1 MFLLVNN
8 LHEKRNAS
16 QKVKTDEIWAARAIC
31 NLHSCYVKIALVF
44 SQPDARNFF
53 MYIITEQI
61 RFIAPW

>member
-1 MFLLVNN
+1 M
-8 LHEKRNAS
+8 KNAS

-31 NLHSCYVKIALVF
+31 NLHSCYVKITLVF

-53 MYIITEQI
+53 MYIIAEQI